1 MLIRLN
7 KYLASAG
14 IAARRKCDDL
24 ILAKRVKVNDIL
36 ITELGTK
43 IDPDIDRV
51 KLDEKPVHAN
61 RKFVY
66 ILLNKPKG
74 YVTTAHDQFQ
84 RKTVL
89 DLISI
94 KERVWP
100 VGRLDYD
107 TSGLILITNDGKLSN
122 FLIHPKYK
130 VVKTYHVVLN
140 RLIKPVDL
148 YHFEHGIVF
157 EGKKTLP
164 CKATEIRR
172 MGNRSLIEVSITEG
186 RNRQI
191 RFMFESMGY
200 RVVELNRIGFGPL
213 RLVDLPCGEWRYLKK
228 KEIDLLKVLMADF
241 NNVK

>member
-84 RKTVL
+84 RKTVM

-107 TSGLILITNDGKLSN
+107 TAGLLLITNDGKLSN

-130 VVKTYHVVLN
+130 VVKKYHAVLN
-140 RLIKPVDL
+140 KLIKPVDL

-172 MGNRSLIEVSITEG
+172 MGNRSLVEVSITEG

-200 RVVELNRIGFGPL
+200 RVEELNRISFGPL
-213 RLVDLPCGEWRYLKK
+213 ILVDLPCGEWRYLKK
-228 KEIDLLKVLMADF
+228 KEIDLLKGLMADF
-241 NNVK
+241 NDVK